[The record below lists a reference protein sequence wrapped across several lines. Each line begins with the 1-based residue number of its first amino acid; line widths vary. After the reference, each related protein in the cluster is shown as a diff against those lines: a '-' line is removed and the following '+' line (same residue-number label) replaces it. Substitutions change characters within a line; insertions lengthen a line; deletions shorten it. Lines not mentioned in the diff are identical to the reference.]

1 MSANNPYVNPKSD
14 ERLVMQVKALPPEAA
29 KSVLIRLAQGLPSD
43 TVGRALSSALA
54 MHAVM
59 PPTAAPAEP
68 AGPLGKDKGWAEM
81 SDGEKKAAGA
91 LGYDEASWEEGLVPE
106 ACTKRWETLEG
117 TVKAAAV
124 SLGYTQEEWDAE
136 LEPAADEAPA
146 PPAAYRGLAAEGATE
161 GPTSANTA
169 LEPAFRS
176 LNVSTDAAPPAPAAA
191 PEAGAVLGKDKEWG
205 GMTAGERDAAA
216 AIGYDGPL
224 WDAGETPPAAAL
236 RFAALSTDQRSAVL
250 VLGYTQASW
259 DAEVDEATGGAAA
272 HPPEQAAAAAGETA
286 GKDKSWADM
295 TTGEKRAAS
304 VIGFDEAAWEEGRV
318 PVLCT
323 HDWDSLEG
331 QHRSAAI
338 VLGYGAQFGAILAQF
353 WCNF

>member
-1 MSANNPYVNPKSD
+1 
-14 ERLVMQVKALPPEAA
+14 
-29 KSVLIRLAQGLPSD
+29 
-43 TVGRALSSALA
+43 
-54 MHAVM
+54 
-59 PPTAAPAEP
+59 
-68 AGPLGKDKGWAEM
+68 
-81 SDGEKKAAGA
+81 
-91 LGYDEASWEEGLVPE
+91 
-106 ACTKRWETLEG
+106 
-117 TVKAAAV
+117 
-124 SLGYTQEEWDAE
+124 
-136 LEPAADEAPA
+136 
-146 PPAAYRGLAAEGATE
+146 
-161 GPTSANTA
+161 
-169 LEPAFRS
+169 
-176 LNVSTDAAPPAPAAA
+176 
-191 PEAGAVLGKDKEWG
+191 
-205 GMTAGERDAAA
+205 MTAGERDAAA

-338 VLGYGAQFGAILAQF
+338 VLGYEPRNSGAILLAQF
-353 WCNF
+353 CAILSDGPSSPLQVHARAVEC